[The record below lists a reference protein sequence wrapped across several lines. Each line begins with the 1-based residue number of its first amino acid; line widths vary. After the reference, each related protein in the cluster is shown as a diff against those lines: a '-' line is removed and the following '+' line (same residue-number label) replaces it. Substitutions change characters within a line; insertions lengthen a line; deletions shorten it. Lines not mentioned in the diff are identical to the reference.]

1 MPQEAGGER
10 VHGGT
15 GLGARSAFGR
25 FAAAAAG
32 GGAAFAFA
40 FVAATGFAAFLFAGG
55 AGDVSIWKWREESGE
70 VSRYRF
76 ERL

>member
-15 GLGARSAFGR
+15 GPGARSAFGR

-32 GGAAFAFA
+32 GGTAFA
-40 FVAATGFAAFLFAGG
+40 FVAAAGFAAFLFAGG
-55 AGDVSIWKWREESGE
+55 AGDVSIWK
-70 VSRYRF
+70 
-76 ERL
+76 